1 MSILIF
7 VFAFAL
13 LNRARGSKLFELTS
27 STQVARVSVAMA
39 QAMLVMYFSDY
50 PKLTYTIALVGF
62 FLWSLPAWGKYAG
75 MAIGRDSSHEKETAW
90 IDKILDRFELPFQ
103 LEGAI
108 GLALRMTYAAP
119 VLFAISFVELG
130 AYWACLLTPL
140 MGLCYYVTGLLFK
153 DKGWHYGEYVAG
165 GILGALTF
173 YSLGI

>member
-1 MSILIF
+1 ML
-7 VFAFAL
+7 
-13 LNRARGSKLFELTS
+13 
-27 STQVARVSVAMA
+27 
-39 QAMLVMYFSDY
+39 QAMLVMYFSDH

-75 MAIGRDSSHEKETAW
+75 MAVGTDSSHEKETAW

-108 GLALRMTYAAP
+108 GLALRMLYATP

-130 AYWACLLTPL
+130 AYWACLFTPL

-153 DKGWHYGEYVAG
+153 GKGWHYGEYVSG
-165 GILGALTF
+165 GILGLLT
-173 YSLGI
+173 YLSLGI